1 MSQSSGQVREKPLPN
16 LLSDENHYASNPQ
29 FEQYCGPLS
38 GPRSLIPRESFG
50 SEPRIECDHF
60 VNGNR
65 KLISQWQVKID
76 QLGFIGR
83 RP

>member
-1 MSQSSGQVREKPLPN
+1 MSNIVGRVFLREVQSADSYFALR
-16 LLSDENHYASNPQ
+16 A
-29 FEQYCGPLS
+29 
-38 GPRSLIPRESFG
+38 PR
-50 SEPRIECDHF
+50 

-65 KLISQWQVKID
+65 KLISCRQSKID